1 MKILIKAAAVAFVL
15 ELILGAIAMLTFTP
29 CASGAPGGLLGVL
42 GFVAWTFHIPGNFLA
57 QELANAGVEFWII
70 MFSVGF
76 LQALVVVWIA
86 ITIYT
91 RKHAS

>member
-57 QELANAGVEFWII
+57 QELANGLAISWVI
-70 MFSVGF
+70 MFFVGF
-76 LQALVVVWIA
+76 LQALVIVWIA
-86 ITIYT
+86 MTIYR